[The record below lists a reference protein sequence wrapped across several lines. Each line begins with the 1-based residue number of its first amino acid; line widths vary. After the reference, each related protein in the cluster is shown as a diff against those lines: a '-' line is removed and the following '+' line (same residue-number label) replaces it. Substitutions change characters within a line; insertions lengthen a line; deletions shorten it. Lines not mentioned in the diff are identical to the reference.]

1 MADEHLDLSI
11 QLRWG
16 DMDINN
22 HVNNVQFARI
32 FEEARVRSFASWF
45 PDRPEG
51 FSMLVARQEI
61 VFTAVLDYSLAPVT
75 VRTCVSRIGTTS
87 LNLSL
92 TLIDPNGTTCAVA
105 ETTMVS
111 VNAHT
116 GRPTPP
122 PDQVRAVLESHL
134 VADAGLPVRS

>member
-22 HVNNVQFARI
+22 HINNVQFARI
-32 FEEARVRSFASWF
+32 FEEARVRSFAWWL
-45 PDRPEG
+45 PHRPAG
-51 FSMLVARQEI
+51 FSLLVARQEI
-61 VFTAVLDYSLAPVT
+61 VFSAVLDYSVEPVT
-75 VRTCVSRIGTTS
+75 VRSCVSRVGTTS
-87 LNLSL
+87 FNLSL
-92 TLIDPNGTTCAVA
+92 TLIDPAGVICAVA

-111 VNAHT
+111 VDPRT

-122 PDQVRAVLESHL
+122 PEEVREVLEAHQ
-134 VADAGLPVRS
+134 VADAGLPVR